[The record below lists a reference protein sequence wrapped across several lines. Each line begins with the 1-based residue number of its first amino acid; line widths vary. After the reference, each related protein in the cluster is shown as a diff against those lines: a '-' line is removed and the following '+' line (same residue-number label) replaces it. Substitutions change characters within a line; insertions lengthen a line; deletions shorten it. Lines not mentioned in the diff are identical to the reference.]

1 MSTLSFSYIIPNR
14 SLWKKVSP
22 KYIPTKNIG
31 EGYWN
36 KAEASGGIAF
46 FFFRIALQNQSTAGR
61 NTQCCSGGA
70 DPELMLCVGGVYVFE
85 WLVNTEKNRQHDA
98 SGLC

>member
-1 MSTLSFSYIIPNR
+1 M
-14 SLWKKVSP
+14 SP

-46 FFFRIALQNQSTAGR
+46 FFFMIALQNQSTAA
-61 NTQCCSGGA
+61 GGEILNA
-70 DPELMLCVGGVYVFE
+70 VLVG
-85 WLVNTEKNRQHDA
+85 QIQ
-98 SGLC
+98 S